1 MSNVMTS
8 ARIQPFC
15 GKNNIIIG
23 CYDAFRVCPRNFTLR
38 NTRLKRHENH
48 FCLFWKSVAISFDKA
63 IKELKYNLK
72 VVDNVIS
79 DKHIKKFINFEYE
92 PRSSISI
99 N

>member
-1 MSNVMTS
+1 MAP

-23 CYDAFRVCPRNFTLR
+23 CYDAFRVFPRNFTLR
-38 NTRLKRHENH
+38 NTTLKRNENH

-63 IKELKYNLK
+63 IKQLKDILK
-72 VVDNVIS
+72 VVDIVIS
-79 DKHIKKFINFEYE
+79 DKHIKKFVNFEYE

-99 N
+99 I